1 MNRKILISVAAACIL
16 VGTLLALRT
25 PKVSRQ
31 QAPPTTPAPAES
43 KPSST
48 RSAEPTGAAATAP
61 SAPPVAAS
69 QPERQNIVPE
79 TGGPA
84 QAVVRIKPDR
94 VLATV
99 NGVAIT
105 LKDLIPLPKE
115 KTGSEQMLSAE
126 MYEFLFN
133 RAVERE
139 VTFQAAQ
146 AQSAELTD
154 GQKQRLAELR
164 AQNERKDPT
173 VFDNLHQSSENLD
186 FEQRDLAGVALQ
198 SVLAEK
204 AGVPSPYVT
213 SEQVE
218 AYFQEHKS
226 DYPQVSAD
234 PAQRSAESWLAADTD
249 IRSKLTPRLQ
259 AEHDRQMAEFMAQL
273 KAKAGVVVVAQQ
285 Q

>member
-1 MNRKILISVAAACIL
+1 MNRKILISVAAACVL
-16 VGTLLALRT
+16 VGTVLALRT
-25 PKVSRQ
+25 AKVSRQ
-31 QAPPTTPAPAES
+31 PGQSATAAPSESQASSVKPTE
-43 KPSST
+43 
-48 RSAEPTGAAATAP
+48 RSGDASAAP
-61 SAPPVAAS
+61 SAPTMAAS
-69 QPERQNIVPE
+69 QPPRQNVVPE

-115 KTGSEQMLSAE
+115 KAGSEQMLSAE
-126 MYEFLFN
+126 MYDFLFN

-146 AQSAELTD
+146 AQNAELND
-154 GQKQRLAELR
+154 SQKQRLAELR
-164 AQNERKDPT
+164 AQSERNDPA
-173 VFDNLHQSSENLD
+173 VFDNLHQSSENID
-186 FEQRDLAGVALQ
+186 FEQRDLAGLALQ

-218 AYFQEHKS
+218 TYFQEHKS
-226 DYPQVSAD
+226 EYPQVSAD

-273 KAKAGVVVVAQQ
+273 KARAGVVVVAQQ